1 MPQLAKKIVV
11 DHNVKKMFVD
21 GVEFLWEVAVDGPER
36 VDVGFIST
44 VMVPVLCESFESI
57 GDVPVD

>member
-11 DHNVKKMFVD
+11 DHNIKKVFVD
-21 GVEFLWEVAVDGPER
+21 GVEFPWEISGDGPER